1 LNVKDENSSLRIV
14 LLGIIGAITP
24 ALCRAAPP
32 KAVPSPAHVIVV
44 MEENRGYDEIIGSQQ
59 APYINQLAFAG
70 ALFTNAH
77 AITHPSLPN
86 YLALFSGSTQGVTDD
101 SCPLSFRLPTLQS
114 DLLEA
119 KLRFVG
125 YSEDLPATGSDVCFS
140 GYYARKHA
148 PWTYFPD
155 DPPANNRPFA
165 DFPRNLAE
173 LPTVSWVI
181 PNQVNDM
188 HSGPILQADSWLRS
202 NLSRYVTWAQS
213 NNSIL
218 IIDWDEDDG
227 GLTNHIPTIFVGPMV
242 KPGRYSERIDHYNVL
257 RTIEDMYGL
266 SHLGHSAAAP
276 IVDVWQ

>member
-1 LNVKDENSSLRIV
+1 
-14 LLGIIGAITP
+14 
-24 ALCRAAPP
+24 
-32 KAVPSPAHVIVV
+32 VV
-44 MEENRGYDEIIGSQQ
+44 VEENRGYGEIIGSPQ
-59 APYINQLAFAG
+59 APYINQLALAG
-70 ALFTNAH
+70 ASFTDAH

-101 SCPLSFRLPTLQS
+101 SCPLSFRLPNLQS

-119 KLRFVG
+119 KLTFVG

-140 GYYARKHA
+140 GNYARKHV
-148 PWTYFPD
+148 PWAYFPD

-181 PNQVNDM
+181 PDQLNDM
-188 HSGPILQADSWLRS
+188 HSGPILQADSWLRR
-202 NLSRYVTWAQS
+202 NLSRYVVWAQS

-242 KPGRYSERIDHYNVL
+242 RPGRYSERIDHYSVL

-266 SHLGHSAAAP
+266 SHLGYSAAAP
-276 IVDVWQ
+276 LVDVWQ

>member
-1 LNVKDENSSLRIV
+1 LNVKGGNSSLLIV
-14 LLGIIGAITP
+14 LPAILGAIAP
-24 ALCRAAPP
+24 LLCRAAPP
-32 KAVPSPAHVIVV
+32 KAIPSPAHVIVV
-44 MEENRGYDEIIGSQQ
+44 MEENRGYGEIIGSPQ
-59 APYINQLAFAG
+59 APYINQLALAG
-70 ALFTNAH
+70 ASFTNAH

-86 YLALFSGSTQGVTDD
+86 YLALFAGSTQGVTDD
-101 SCPLSFRLPTLQS
+101 SCPLSFRLPNLQS

-119 KLRFVG
+119 KLTFVG

-140 GYYARKHA
+140 GYYARKHV
-148 PWTYFPD
+148 PWVYFPD
-155 DPPANNRPFA
+155 DPPANNKPFA

-188 HSGPILQADSWLRS
+188 HSGPILQADSWLRR
-202 NLSRYVTWAQS
+202 NLSRYVIWAQS

-266 SHLGHSAAAP
+266 SHLGYSAAAP
-276 IVDVWQ
+276 LVDVWQ

>member
-1 LNVKDENSSLRIV
+1 LNVNHGNSSLRIV
-14 LLGIIGAITP
+14 LVGILGVIAPVLCGA
-24 ALCRAAPP
+24 ASP
-32 KAVPSPAHVIVV
+32 KTIPSPARVVVV
-44 MEENRGYDEIIGSQQ
+44 MEENHGYGEIIGSPQ
-59 APYINQLAFAG
+59 APYINELALAG
-70 ALFTNAH
+70 ASFTNAH

-101 SCPLSFRLPTLQS
+101 SCPLSFRLPNLQR

-119 KLRFVG
+119 RLTFVG
-125 YSEDLPATGSDVCFS
+125 YSEDLPATGSDVCYS
-140 GYYARKHA
+140 GDYARKHA
-148 PWTYFPD
+148 PWAYFPD

-165 DFPRNLAE
+165 DFPSNLAE

-188 HSGPILQADSWLRS
+188 HSGPILQADNWLRR

-213 NNSIL
+213 HNSIL

-266 SHLGHSAAAP
+266 SHLGDRSVAP

>member
-1 LNVKDENSSLRIV
+1 MKGGNSSLLTV
-14 LLGIIGAITP
+14 LLGIIGAIAP
-24 ALCRAAPP
+24 LPCRAAPP
-32 KAVPSPAHVIVV
+32 KAIPSPAHVIVV
-44 MEENRGYDEIIGSQQ
+44 MEENRGYGEIIGSPQ
-59 APYINQLAFAG
+59 APYINQLALAG
-70 ALFTNAH
+70 ASFTNAH

-101 SCPLSFRLPTLQS
+101 SCPLSLRLPNLQS

-119 KLRFVG
+119 KLTFVG
-125 YSEDLPATGSDVCFS
+125 YSEDLPATGSDVCVS
-140 GYYARKHA
+140 GYYARKHV
-148 PWTYFPD
+148 PWAYFPD

-165 DFPRNLAE
+165 DFPGNLAE

-181 PNQVNDM
+181 PNQLNDM
-188 HSGPILQADSWLRS
+188 HSGPILQADSWLRR
-202 NLSRYVTWAQS
+202 NLSRYVVWAQS

-218 IIDWDEDDG
+218 IIDWDEDEG

-276 IVDVWQ
+276 LVDVWQ

>member
-1 LNVKDENSSLRIV
+1 
-14 LLGIIGAITP
+14 
-24 ALCRAAPP
+24 
-32 KAVPSPAHVIVV
+32 
-44 MEENRGYDEIIGSQQ
+44 MEENRGYGEIIGSPQ
-59 APYINQLAFAG
+59 APYINQLALAG
-70 ALFTNAH
+70 ASLTNAH

-101 SCPLSFRLPTLQS
+101 SCPLSFRLPNLQS

-119 KLRFVG
+119 KLTFVG

-140 GYYARKHA
+140 GYYARKHV
-148 PWTYFPD
+148 PWAYFPD

-165 DFPRNLAE
+165 DFPGNLAE

-181 PNQVNDM
+181 PNQLNDM
-188 HSGPILQADSWLRS
+188 HSGPILQADSWLRR
-202 NLSRYVTWAQS
+202 NLSRYVVWAQS

-218 IIDWDEDDG
+218 IIDWDEDEG

-276 IVDVWQ
+276 LVDVWQ

>member
-1 LNVKDENSSLRIV
+1 MKGGNSSLLTV
-14 LLGIIGAITP
+14 LLGIIGAIAP
-24 ALCRAAPP
+24 LPCRAAPP
-32 KAVPSPAHVIVV
+32 KAIPSPAHVIVV
-44 MEENRGYDEIIGSQQ
+44 MEENRGYGEIIGSPQ
-59 APYINQLAFAG
+59 APYINQLALAG
-70 ALFTNAH
+70 ASFTDAH

-101 SCPLSFRLPTLQS
+101 SCPLSFRLPNLQS

-119 KLRFVG
+119 KLTFVG
-125 YSEDLPATGSDVCFS
+125 YSEDLPATGSDVCVS
-140 GYYARKHA
+140 GYYARKHV
-148 PWTYFPD
+148 PWAYFPD

-165 DFPRNLAE
+165 DFPGNLAE

-181 PNQVNDM
+181 PNQLNDM
-188 HSGPILQADSWLRS
+188 HSGPILQADSWLRR
-202 NLSRYVTWAQS
+202 NLSRYVVWAQS

-218 IIDWDEDDG
+218 IIDWDEDEG

-276 IVDVWQ
+276 LVDVWQ

>member
-1 LNVKDENSSLRIV
+1 VKGGNSSLLTV
-14 LLGIIGAITP
+14 LLGIIGAIAP
-24 ALCRAAPP
+24 RPCRAAPP
-32 KAVPSPAHVIVV
+32 KAIPSPAHVIVV
-44 MEENRGYDEIIGSQQ
+44 MEENRGYGEIIGSPQ
-59 APYINQLAFAG
+59 APYINQLALAG
-70 ALFTNAH
+70 ASFTNAH

-101 SCPLSFRLPTLQS
+101 SCLLSFRLPNLQS
-114 DLLEA
+114 DLLEV
-119 KLRFVG
+119 KLTFVG

-140 GYYARKHA
+140 GYYARKHV
-148 PWTYFPD
+148 PWAYFPD
-155 DPPANNRPFA
+155 DPAANNRPFA
-165 DFPRNLAE
+165 DFPGNLAE

-181 PNQVNDM
+181 PNQLNDM
-188 HSGPILQADSWLRS
+188 HSGPILQADSWLRR
-202 NLSRYVTWAQS
+202 NLSRYVVWAQS

-218 IIDWDEDDG
+218 IIDWDEDEG

-276 IVDVWQ
+276 LVDVWQ